1 MDRVLQATDET
12 EPAWDFRELSEKFRG
27 SLIGE
32 FVDYFDGKETETERK
47 ALYYGVEAHA
57 EGEEGYMKI
66 RELNIKGFGKFQGTR
81 ILLEDGINLIS
92 GENESGKSTLHAF
105 VRGMLFGQRRQR
117 GRASRMTATAAMSP
131 GRIPGFTAAPCGLKA
146 EARNSASPGISA
158 GDRGRNSWSVRAM
171 ENAFLWRMEIWIC
184 CWAESVKRFLTI
196 PYPWS
201 R

>member
-1 MDRVLQATDET
+1 
-12 EPAWDFRELSEKFRG
+12 
-27 SLIGE
+27 
-32 FVDYFDGKETETERK
+32 
-47 ALYYGVEAHA
+47 
-57 EGEEGYMKI
+57 MKI

-117 GRASRMTATAAMSP
+117 GRASRNDSYSRYEP
-131 GRIPGFTAAPCGLKA
+131 WENPGFYGGSLRFESGGKEFRLSRNFSRGQRA
-146 EARNSASPGISA
+146 EQLVCESDGECLSLED
-158 GDRGRNSWSVRAM
+158 GDLDM
-171 ENAFLWRMEIWIC
+171 LL
-184 CWAESVKRFLTI
+184 AESVKRFLTI